1 MELTWYGLGCFRIV
15 ERGYPAVVMDPFNE
29 EETGLV
35 LPRSRAEIVTTSE
48 MLDEPHLARWKG
60 LRGISRTLAG
70 PGEYEIGGLFI
81 TGVATFRDHK
91 RGAEAGQN
99 IVFSVNVNGVVVCH
113 LGELAHTPTQAQV
126 EAMGSVNVLLIP
138 VGIPGGLVP
147 AMASEI
153 ISMVEPDIVVPMN
166 YKTPNLKS
174 SRNPVNRFLKEMGV
188 TWGDPQP
195 SLKVLAGSSDAEETQ
210 VVLLEPQQG
219 G

>member
-1 MELTWYGLGCFRIV
+1 MELIWHGLGCFRIV

-35 LPRSRAEIVTTSE
+35 LPRSRAEIITSSAPF
-48 MLDEPHLARWKG
+48 DDPQQARWKG

-81 TGVATFRDHK
+81 TGVATFRDGK

-99 IVFSVNVNGVVVCH
+99 VVFSVNVNGVVVCH
-113 LGELAHTPTQAQV
+113 LGELGHTLTQTQV

-138 VGIPGGLVP
+138 VGLPGGLVP

-153 ISMVEPDIVVPMN
+153 VSMVEPDVVVPMN
-166 YKTPNLKS
+166 YKTPGLKL

-195 SLKVLAGSSDAEETQ
+195 SLKVLSGSSGAEETH

-219 G
+219 